1 LENNNDNNDSLFI
14 VEILFSKTTNFQYG
28 LQDRSYYNLQKNTN
42 ELILKKEPC
51 YRLTLYRLNEYL

>member
-51 YRLTLYRLNEYL
+51 Y